1 MHHTSGFTGDER
13 RFPSTIEEMTVDEMI
28 AELVGV
34 ELEFYPSSGFE
45 YGNVNYIILGLV
57 IEAVSGQSYDEF
69 MTQNVL
75 HPLGLYNT
83 FTNAGRAHDTG
94 RATGGHRLGFLRPRP
109 HNIPWASLT
118 MPTGGIY
125 SSIADMARWAG
136 IHLGAVEVSE
146 QFQRVVQRS
155 HMHHHETDTPFAGLT
170 FGYGGTMI
178 YGAGWIVLEN
188 GEIGHG
194 GGTFGNISDLK
205 IFPDRD
211 MAVVV
216 LSNLRQFGITQWI
229 PFVVDAVDGNFTRLG
244 LDLWAILDIA
254 FMVILAFGVLCVILS
269 VRLAVRVSKHI
280 HSKEQTKAKLRIRS
294 LIAPILTLL
303 LSTAV
308 LLFAYVFNYSDLP
321 FSDWLLGMPASI
333 IPALI
338 ALWVIAA
345 YSLFSLWV
353 KIFVRPRVG
362 K

>member
-1 MHHTSGFTGDER
+1 
-13 RFPSTIEEMTVDEMI
+13 
-28 AELVGV
+28 
-34 ELEFYPSSGFE
+34 
-45 YGNVNYIILGLV
+45 
-57 IEAVSGQSYDEF
+57 
-69 MTQNVL
+69 
-75 HPLGLYNT
+75 
-83 FTNAGRAHDTG
+83 
-94 RATGGHRLGFLRPRP
+94 
-109 HNIPWASLT
+109 
-118 MPTGGIY
+118 
-125 SSIADMARWAG
+125 
-136 IHLGAVEVSE
+136 
-146 QFQRVVQRS
+146 
-155 HMHHHETDTPFAGLT
+155 
-170 FGYGGTMI
+170 MI

-254 FMVILAFGVLCVILS
+254 FMVILAFGVLCAILS

-280 HSKEQTKAKLRIRS
+280 CSKEQTKAKLRIRS

-321 FSDWLLGMPASI
+321 FSDWLLVMPASI

-345 YSLFSLWV
+345 YSLFSLWANILATTGV
-353 KIFVRPRVG
+353 GNVRVDFRG
-362 K
+362 